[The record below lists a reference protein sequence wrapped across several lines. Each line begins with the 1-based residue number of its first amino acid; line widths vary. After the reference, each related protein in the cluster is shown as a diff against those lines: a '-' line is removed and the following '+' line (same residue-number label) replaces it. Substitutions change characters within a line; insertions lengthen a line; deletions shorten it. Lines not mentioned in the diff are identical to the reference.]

1 MLDLRLSVINLKKCK
16 QLKKKKKKKKTDEEL
31 MPVAWHPTRVWDWCM
46 TKNGT
51 LWNDKSNA

>member
-1 MLDLRLSVINLKKCK
+1 M
-16 QLKKKKKKKKTDEEL
+16 KKKKKKKKKDEEL
-31 MPVAWHPTRVWDWCM
+31 MPVAWHPTKEWDWCM